1 MKFNDIKLILIR
13 LYKEYVKKH
22 IKRIIVALVLSILV
36 AGSTSG
42 IAWLLDPAVKKI
54 FIEKD
59 RTLAWL
65 IPLLIIV
72 SFSTKGLSL
81 YFARMNIIRVGQ
93 EVAGE
98 IQKKIANNILFSD
111 IQTLDNRHS
120 GKYISNIMFDA
131 HQIQNLVSNGV
142 LNIMKDSFSVIA
154 LVSLMFYQN
163 WKLALFA
170 ILMMPLAAGFAKSL
184 GKRIGKAVGEAG
196 EISGKLTSFL
206 SDIFKG
212 SKMIRIYQ
220 KEKEENKNANKII
233 TDLVEKNIKINS
245 VLVRA
250 TPIMETLTGFMIAGF
265 IFFSGKLIAAGEL
278 EVNSFFSFL
287 AAMML
292 AYQPIRSLAT
302 INMAAYQGATAFK
315 RISDIIDKNIEIKN
329 DESLPDIEITNTNI
343 IFNNVSFKYQM
354 TNEKAVS
361 NINISIKG
369 GSMSAFVGHSGAG
382 KSTIIN
388 LLPRFYDPQEG
399 TIKIDN
405 QDIKKVSLTSLRKNI
420 SLVSQDVILFDDSIR
435 NNIAYANTNSTMSEI
450 QEACKFAAAS
460 DFIKKLPKGYET
472 VIGEN
477 GVKLS
482 GGQKQRI
489 SIARAVLKKSP
500 IILLD
505 EATSS
510 LDADSEETVQNAI
523 NNLTKNKTTLVIA
536 HRLSTIHNSNNI
548 FVIKEGNIINSG
560 NHEFLINNCS
570 EYKSLYK
577 KQLK

>member
-1 MKFNDIKLILIR
+1 MKFKDIKLILIR

-329 DESLPDIEITNTNI
+329 DESLPDIEIKNTNI

-405 QDIKKVSLTSLRKNI
+405 QDIKKVSLISLRKNI

-460 DFIKKLPKGYET
+460 DFIEKLPKGYET